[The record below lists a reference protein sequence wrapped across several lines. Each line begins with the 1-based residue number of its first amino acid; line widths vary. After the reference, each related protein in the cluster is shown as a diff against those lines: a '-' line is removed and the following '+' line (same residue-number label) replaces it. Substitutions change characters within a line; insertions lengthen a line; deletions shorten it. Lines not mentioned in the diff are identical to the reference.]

1 MKERKPPASD
11 AERGFVV
18 AVANSSG
25 HTLSKQLQARVEIV
39 AGHGVAGDAHGG
51 TTVKH
56 RSRVAIDP
64 TQPNLRQVHLMHA
77 ELFDELREQGL
88 EVGPGEMGENL
99 TTRGLDLLALPTA
112 AHLHVGETVV
122 LEVTG
127 LRNPCGQLNRVQ
139 PGLLA
144 ATRIEDGR
152 GGVERKAGI
161 MCIVLEGGF
170 VAPGDPIRVEA
181 PAGPGRALEAV

>member
-1 MKERKPPASD
+1 MDETTPHARDLGSA
-11 AERGFVV
+11 RVV
-18 AVANSSG
+18 AVASSPS
-25 HTLSKQLQARVEIV
+25 HTLRKPLQARIEIV
-39 AGHGVAGDAHGG
+39 AGRGVVGDAHSGE
-51 TTVKH
+51 TVKH

-88 EVGPGEMGENL
+88 EVGPGDMGENL
-99 TTRGLDLLALPTA
+99 TTRGLDLLALPTGA
-112 AHLHVGETVV
+112 LLRVGETAL

-144 ATRIEDGR
+144 ATRLDDGR
-152 GGVERKAGI
+152 GVVVRKAGI
-161 MCIVLEGGF
+161 MCVALEGGL
-170 VAPGDPIRVEA
+170 VAPGDPIRVQR
-181 PAGPGRALEAV
+181 PAGPQRPLVAV